1 MRVCVRA
8 TLEHTRV
15 LRATSLTHC
24 CFPMSSSTTEYTEEE
39 APVGL
44 TPADDGPAS
53 VPQPSG
59 EGDLLG
65 DLLNL
70 DLPPAPAGGGYNA
83 PMMGGGADL
92 DLLSGDLTGL
102 YLGGP
107 SGTGMISGQMQG
119 AIQTG
124 GTGGLGALAELLGTS
139 VAGGSYVAPKQVW
152 KRGGNSSWFHL
163 SCFFLPS
170 HPHFPPS
177 LPSSLSSLPPHH
189 YFLPPTLSPPPPPH
203 HLPPPP
209 PAPPPPQMW
218 LEAAQGK
225 GMEIRGSWARRQGQ
239 ICMDMTFTNK
249 ALSPMS
255 DFAIQFNKNR

>member
-1 MRVCVRA
+1 
-8 TLEHTRV
+8 
-15 LRATSLTHC
+15 
-24 CFPMSSSTTEYTEEE
+24 MSSSTTEYTEEE

-70 DLPPAPAGGGYNA
+70 DLPPAPTGGGYNV
-83 PMMGGGADL
+83 PMMGGGADM

-124 GTGGLGALAELLGTS
+124 GTGGVGALAELLGTS

-152 KRGGNSSWFHL
+152 KRGGTPEFSATLFL
-163 SCFFLPS
+163 SNTWWLAYLTGQCSHTSRVPFFLPS

-177 LPSSLSSLPPHH
+177 HPILT
-189 YFLPPTLSPPPPPH
+189 FLPPTLSPPHPH
-203 HLPPPP
+203 PTPRCGWKLLRVRVWRSVDPGL
-209 PAPPPPQMW
+209 AD
-218 LEAAQGK
+218 
-225 GMEIRGSWARRQGQ
+225 RARSLW
-239 ICMDMTFTNK
+239 T
-249 ALSPMS
+249 
-255 DFAIQFNKNR
+255 

>member
-1 MRVCVRA
+1 
-8 TLEHTRV
+8 
-15 LRATSLTHC
+15 
-24 CFPMSSSTTEYTEEE
+24 MSSSTTEYTEEE

-83 PMMGGGADL
+83 PMVGGGADL

-163 SCFFLPS
+163 SCFFLPPS

-177 LPSSLSSLPPHH
+177 HPITTSSLPPCHPVT
-189 YFLPPTLSPPPPPH
+189 PP
-203 HLPPPP
+203 
-209 PAPPPPQMW
+209 PPPPQMW

>member
-163 SCFFLPS
+163 SCFFLSPIPSSLPSLPPS
-170 HPHFPPS
+170 HPITT
-177 LPSSLSSLPPHH
+177 SSLPPCH
-189 YFLPPTLSPPPPPH
+189 
-203 HLPPPP
+203 
-209 PAPPPPQMW
+209 PPPPQMW

>member
-1 MRVCVRA
+1 MRVCVHA

-163 SCFFLPS
+163 SCFFLSPIPSSLPSLPPILTFPPPTPSLLPPS
-170 HPHFPPS
+170 HPV
-177 LPSSLSSLPPHH
+177 
-189 YFLPPTLSPPPPPH
+189 PPPPRCGWKLLRVRVWRSVGPG
-203 HLPPPP
+203 L
-209 PAPPPPQMW
+209 ADRAKSVW
-218 LEAAQGK
+218 
-225 GMEIRGSWARRQGQ
+225 
-239 ICMDMTFTNK
+239 T
-249 ALSPMS
+249 
-255 DFAIQFNKNR
+255 

>member
-1 MRVCVRA
+1 
-8 TLEHTRV
+8 
-15 LRATSLTHC
+15 
-24 CFPMSSSTTEYTEEE
+24 MSSSTTEYTEEE

-70 DLPPAPAGGGYNA
+70 DLPPAPTGGGYNV

-124 GTGGLGALAELLGTS
+124 GTGGVGALAELLGTS

-152 KRGGNSSWFHL
+152 KRGGTPEFSATLFLSNTWWLAYLTGQCSTSWSYL
-163 SCFFLPS
+163 SCSFLSPIPSSLSSFPS

-177 LPSSLSSLPPHH
+177 HYLVCPCMQASIQDLS
-189 YFLPPTLSPPPPPH
+189 
-203 HLPPPP
+203 
-209 PAPPPPQMW
+209 
-218 LEAAQGK
+218 
-225 GMEIRGSWARRQGQ
+225 
-239 ICMDMTFTNK
+239 
-249 ALSPMS
+249 
-255 DFAIQFNKNR
+255 